1 MYLCHLYCEFGA
13 TPAVDEFRLVHDFLR
28 ENPNEVVVLVLEDFV
43 DPADAIAVLER
54 SGLAARGSWRPGEP
68 LPTLGEM
75 IERGDNVLV
84 LVENDGGSE
93 PWYIP
98 AYDMLQDT
106 PYGSGAT

>member
-1 MYLCHLYCEFGA
+1 
-13 TPAVDEFRLVHDFLR
+13 
-28 ENPNEVVVLVLEDFV
+28 
-43 DPADAIAVLER
+43 
-54 SGLAARGSWRPGEP
+54 
-68 LPTLGEM
+68 M

-106 PYGSGAT
+106 PYRFEEPRRLLV